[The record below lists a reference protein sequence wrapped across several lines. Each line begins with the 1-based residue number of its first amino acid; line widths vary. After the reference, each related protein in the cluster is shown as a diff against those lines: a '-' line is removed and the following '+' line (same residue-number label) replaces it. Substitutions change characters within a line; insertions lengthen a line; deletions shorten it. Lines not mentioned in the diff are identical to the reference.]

1 MKTSSQANSTT
12 IEEVGEG
19 MISPTSESRGP
30 KQANPNP
37 VPLVATPSTQSF
49 PLLGFYEESHLTR
62 MYENDDGVFAA
73 RWNRKA
79 HVYDTEK
86 YLETFLQDKLAKHE
100 LDSIVQSLLPQSNT
114 LPGKIL
120 DHSACISISLLIS
133 AAIATVV
140 LHFCRILEQKALTAI
155 LLICCIVVILGLLCC
170 KVKQANDFLIKWNND
185 LQEKINEANVSLHST
200 KDITVAKS
208 AFGYFL
214 VFQFHSEMLP
224 EPAHSSFCFA
234 VGKVQTPQEKAEEA
248 GPASVNHSWR
258 CEGGKP
264 ETVDLPLYRCNSE
277 TEHLSPEPMFVQ
289 AEDRNSRQE
298 P

>member
-1 MKTSSQANSTT
+1 MKTSSQAVSTT

-19 MISPTSESRGP
+19 IISPTSESRGLKQVHP
-30 KQANPNP
+30 KS
-37 VPLVATPSTQSF
+37 VPSISTPSPQPF
-49 PLLGFYEESHLTR
+49 PLLGFYEESHTAR
-62 MYENDDGVFAA
+62 MYETDDGVFAA

-86 YLETFLQDKLAKHE
+86 YLETFLQDKLSKHE
-100 LDSIVQSLLPQSNT
+100 LDSIVRSLLPQCNT

-120 DHSACISISLLIS
+120 DNPACVSISLLFS

-140 LHFCRILEQKALTAI
+140 LHFCRVLEQKTVTAV

-170 KVKQANDFLIKWNND
+170 KVKQANDFLIKWNKE
-185 LQEKINEANVSLHST
+185 LQEKINQANLSLRST
-200 KDITVAKS
+200 KDVSVAKS

-224 EPAHSSFCFA
+224 EPAHSSFCFQ
-234 VGKVQTPQEKAEEA
+234 VGKVHTPQEQAEEA
-248 GPASVNHSWR
+248 GSASVNDSWR

-264 ETVDLPLYRCNSE
+264 ETADLPLHRCNSE
-277 TEHLSPEPMFVQ
+277 TEHLSHEPVSVQ
-289 AEDRNSRQE
+289 AEDRNPRQE